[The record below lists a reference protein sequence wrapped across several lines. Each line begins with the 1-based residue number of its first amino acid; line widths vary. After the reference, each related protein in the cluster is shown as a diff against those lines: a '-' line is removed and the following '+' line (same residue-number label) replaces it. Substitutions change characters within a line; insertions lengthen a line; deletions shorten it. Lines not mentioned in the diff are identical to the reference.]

1 MRHPP
6 PALPAP
12 SSLAVAELPTRERIR
27 ANRGASKADETKR
40 ALTKNW
46 ATFQA
51 WCVRVQLPALP
62 ARPEAV
68 EAYLVYLADDHP
80 VHDRAGRVIRSGLR
94 PASVLQALWAINQ
107 MHRLAGQPEP
117 GADALVRTA
126 MAGIRRRKVHRP
138 KQQAPLTIDE
148 LAQVPFPSTLRGI
161 RDKAL
166 LLVGFAA
173 CLRRS
178 ELVALQAEDIA
189 PTRHGLR
196 LYIRQSK
203 TDTLGH
209 GAWVELVRAT
219 RHPDAC
225 PVAALHAWLAAA
237 PTATGPIFRSL
248 TRNATQPRPD
258 ALSPVAVDRL
268 AKWAAASLGLD
279 RSLYGGHSLRAGS
292 ATYLARLNKP
302 PTLVAKHGRWQS
314 LDMVLRY
321 YRDETA
327 AGLADA
333 Y

>member
-1 MRHPP
+1 M
-6 PALPAP
+6 
-12 SSLAVAELPTRERIR
+12 
-27 ANRGASKADETKR
+27 
-40 ALTKNW
+40 KNW

-51 WCVRVQLPALP
+51 WCARVGVAALP
-62 ARPEAV
+62 AAPEAV

-80 VHDRAGRVIRSGLR
+80 VQDRAGRVVRSGLR
-94 PASVLQALWAINQ
+94 PASVLQALWALNQ

-117 GADALVRTA
+117 GATAVVRTA
-126 MAGIRRRKVHRP
+126 MAGIRRRKAHRP

-148 LAQVPFPSTLRGI
+148 LARVRFPATLRGV

-166 LLVGFAA
+166 LLVGFGA

-178 ELVALQAEDIA
+178 ELVALRAEDVEH
-189 PTRHGLR
+189 TRHGLR

-203 TDTLGH
+203 TDTLGR
-209 GAWVELVRAT
+209 GAWVDIVRAT
-219 RHPDAC
+219 RHVDAC
-225 PVAALHAWLAAA
+225 PVAALQAWLAAA
-237 PTATGPIFRSL
+237 RIRTGPIFRSM
-248 TRNATQPRPD
+248 TRDAIAPRTE

-268 AKWAAASLGLD
+268 AKWAAESLGLD

-321 YRDETA
+321 YRDEIA
-327 AGLADA
+327 AGLAGS